1 MKIKL
6 KEENAKKVI
15 EIYFRKYEQFEGS
28 VVFEPSTKF
37 MGPKHEEC
45 SYLSAK
51 IIGTLS
57 ILGEKLPMERNIKEE
72 ELEEAFKVMLKEE
85 GYGVSD
91 IRYDN
96 GFELDVKEEKIGK
109 ERIKNLKCYEGMLIV
124 VDMVNGFVTKGDLHD
139 KEIGKIVPRQIEL
152 IKEAKANNHLV
163 VFIKDTHTEDSTEH
177 KRFGKLRHCIKG
189 TGEEEV
195 IDALKPFEEN
205 AISIRKNSTSF
216 MEAPDFRRLIEN
228 ATNIRT
234 VDVVGCCTDICDFNG
249 TMGLANYFDEW
260 NRDVEIR
267 MYQDAIATFAEEA
280 RQNYVE
286 AANLLMEQQ
295 GIRLVKKK

>member
-1 MKIKL
+1 MKLKL
-6 KEENAKKVI
+6 KEEQAKKII
-15 EIYFRKYEQFEGS
+15 EAYYEKYHQLEGI
-28 VVFEPSTKF
+28 VVFEPSVRYA
-37 MGPKHEEC
+37 GPKHEEC
-45 SYLSAK
+45 SYISTK
-51 IIGTLS
+51 IISTLS
-57 ILGEKLPMERNIKEE
+57 ILGEELSMERKLTEE
-72 ELEEAFKVMLKEE
+72 EEQEAITVMLKEE
-85 GYGVSD
+85 GYQVSSIFHNND
-91 IRYDN
+91 
-96 GFELDVKEEKIGK
+96 FELDVVEEKK
-109 ERIKNLKCYEGMLIV
+109 ENERIKNLKYYEGMLLV

-163 VFIKDTHTEDSTEH
+163 VFIKDTHTEDSTEN

-195 IDALKPFEEN
+195 IDALKPFEED

-216 MEAPDFRRLIEN
+216 MEAPDFRRLIEKAN
-228 ATNIRT
+228 NIRT

-267 MYQDAIATFAEEA
+267 MHQDAIATFAEEA